1 MRLRSCLAVPAL
13 LAALVVSGCSSGNS
27 GGSAKYNSGGGSSAG
42 RQPVAYAPPPAPS
55 GARSGRGNTAYIIM
69 TNSCGYC
76 TKLKNNTLPD
86 GNVRAELSTLN
97 AQQVYAD
104 NASGRAIA
112 SRYGV
117 TGYPTTV
124 VVDPSG
130 AVVKKIVGYYPPND
144 YAAQLRQ
151 AH

>member
-1 MRLRSCLAVPAL
+1 MRLCSRFVVPAL
-13 LAALVVSGCSSGNS
+13 VATLALSACSSGKS
-27 GGSAKYNSGGGSSAG
+27 GGSAKYTSGGGTQA
-42 RQPVAYAPPPAPS
+42 AYAPPPP
-55 GARSGRGNTAYIIM
+55 ARANSGRGNTAYIIM
-69 TNSCGYC
+69 TQSCGYC

-86 GNVRAELSTLN
+86 GNVRAELASLN
-97 AQQVYAD
+97 AQQIDAS

-124 VVDPSG
+124 VVDSSG
-130 AVVKKIVGYYPPND
+130 AVVRKIVGYYPPND